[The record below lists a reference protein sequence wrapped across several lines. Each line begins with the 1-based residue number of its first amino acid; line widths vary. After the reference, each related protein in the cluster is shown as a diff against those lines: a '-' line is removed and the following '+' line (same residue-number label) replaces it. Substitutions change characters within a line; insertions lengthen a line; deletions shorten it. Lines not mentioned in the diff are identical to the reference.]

1 MEYTVNK
8 LAKISGI
15 STRTLRYY
23 DEIGLLRPAR
33 VSSNGY
39 RIYGKEQVDTLQ
51 QVLFYRELGVNL
63 DQIKNL
69 LYSQDFDQE
78 KALQDHLNALLQR
91 KEQIELLIENVSKTI
106 GSLKGEIIMSDNEK
120 FEGFKQKLIDENEQ
134 KYGKEVR
141 EKYGDEAINA
151 SNSKIKG
158 MTPEQYAEVEKLSS
172 ELNETLKAAFE
183 SCNPSGELA
192 QKACEL
198 HKKWLCC
205 FWVNGTYSKEVHKA
219 LAQGYVDDERFTAYY
234 DKIAPGCA
242 VFLRDAINIYCR

>member
-51 QVLFYRELGVNL
+51 QILFYRELGVNL

-69 LYSQDFDQE
+69 LYSQDFEQE

-91 KEQIELLIENVSKTI
+91 KEEIELLIENVSKTI
-106 GSLKGEIIMSDNEK
+106 SSLKGEIIMSDNEK

-141 EKYGDEAINA
+141 EKYGEKAINA

-172 ELNETLKAAFE
+172 ELNATLKAAFE
-183 SCNPSGELA
+183 SCDPSGELA
-192 QKACEL
+192 QKVCEL

-205 FWVNGTYSKEVHKA
+205 FWANGTYSKEVHKA

-234 DKIAPGCA
+234 DRIAPGCA